1 MLQFFLTLFKRGGKG
16 GDQTHGIFE
25 IFSIDLRLIF
35 SIFVAV
41 YIMRF

>member
-1 MLQFFLTLFKRGGKG
+1 MLQFFNTVQKGREG
-16 GDQTHGIFE
+16 GDQTHGISE

-35 SIFVAV
+35 SIFVAA